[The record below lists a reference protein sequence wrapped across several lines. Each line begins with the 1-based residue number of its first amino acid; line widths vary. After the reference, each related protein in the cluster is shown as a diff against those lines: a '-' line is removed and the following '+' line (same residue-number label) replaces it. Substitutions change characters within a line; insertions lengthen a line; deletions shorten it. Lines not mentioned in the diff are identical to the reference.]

1 MWRVIATFIAVA
13 LIIYLSYI
21 ASKYIGSGLKK
32 SSSSRYMRLLDQ
44 VTLGQDR
51 HVAIVQVGA
60 KYLLVGVTAGQISFL
75 SEIQDE
81 ELLPLPADEEGGEM
95 KPPDFKAML
104 EKLGE
109 LGKRGGKDS

>member
-21 ASKYIGSGLKK
+21 ASKYIGKGLKR
-32 SSSSRYMRLLDQ
+32 SGSSRYMRLLDQ

-51 HVAIVQVGA
+51 HVAIVQVGG
-60 KYLLVGVTAGQISFL
+60 KYLLVGVTAGQINFL
-75 SEIQDE
+75 SELRDK
-81 ELLPLPADEEGGEM
+81 ELQPLPADGGDEEP
-95 KPPDFKAML
+95 KAPDFKAVL
-104 EKLGE
+104 EKLSD